1 MTFSTTDFN
10 FILQIAIFVFLFIG
24 IYYIRKRVKD
34 LKKHRQFLLIAVSL
48 NAVSIILVMGRSFFG
63 SVDHLVEEFYEFI
76 PMITL
81 THGLTGGLAEVLG
94 ISFLFKHPPKT
105 RSWMR
110 LTAILWTIVFL
121 LGIYI
126 YYLHSLDLHPH

>member
-1 MTFSTTDFN
+1 MTFSISDFN
-10 FILQIAIFVFLFIG
+10 FILQIAIFGFLLIG
-24 IYYIRKRVKD
+24 IFYMKKGVKN
-34 LKKHRQFLLIAVSL
+34 LKKHRLFMFIVVSL
-48 NAVSIILVMGRSFFG
+48 NAISILLVMGRSFFDSAG
-63 SVDHLVEEFYEFI
+63 HLVEEFYELI

-81 THGLTGGLAEVLG
+81 THGLTGGFAEILG

-105 RSWMR
+105 RSWMKI
-110 LTAILWTIVFL
+110 TAILWTIVFL